1 MRLFPS
7 RAQVPADV
15 WRDALA
21 ATTSR
26 IDICVY
32 GGTFLFDTVHGF
44 LRLVR
49 DAATRGVQVRIVVG
63 DPGSVA
69 VHQRGVEE
77 GIGDAL
83 AGRCRLTLSRLA
95 PIHELDGVEIRTH
108 STPLYVS
115 MFFMDDTLYANHHIL
130 GSPAGDNPVV
140 EIPRDLDP
148 ELWESYTNS
157 FEYIWA
163 GARPRAAPGLLSAKG
178 SIWDASTTTTTP
190 PHRDR
195 IASCRQPPA
204 WCSTTRAVSP
214 SSIGRT
220 TDSGHCPVAGWN
232 SASRS
237 RTARSARS
245 KKRPDLDVE
254 ITGLVGVYTN
264 PHHVM
269 KYDDGE
275 VRQQF
280 SLCYT
285 DEVARW

>member
-1 MRLFPS
+1 MSAAQRSAGTDSGRRLAEQMQKRHVSVRELAARAGCDERTIQRALNGTTTPQLRVAESIAVVLECEPEDLWPRVGQDHPSRAALTVRLFPS

-77 GIGDAL
+77 GIDDAL

-95 PIHELDGVEIRTH
+95 PIHELDRVEIRMH

-115 MFFMDDTLYANHHIL
+115 MFFMDDALYANHHIL
-130 GSPAGDNPVV
+130 GSPAGDNPVI
-140 EIPRDLDP
+140 EIPRDLDL
-148 ELWESYTNS
+148 ELWESYRDS
-157 FEYIWA
+157 FEHIWA
-163 GARPRAAPGLLSAKG
+163 GARPA
-178 SIWDASTTTTTP
+178 
-190 PHRDR
+190 H
-195 IASCRQPPA
+195 
-204 WCSTTRAVSP
+204 
-214 SSIGRT
+214 
-220 TDSGHCPVAGWN
+220 
-232 SASRS
+232 
-237 RTARSARS
+237 
-245 KKRPDLDVE
+245 
-254 ITGLVGVYTN
+254 YTE
-264 PHHVM
+264 H
-269 KYDDGE
+269 
-275 VRQQF
+275 
-280 SLCYT
+280 
-285 DEVARW
+285 

>member
-1 MRLFPS
+1 MSAAQRPAGTESGRRLAEQMQKRHISTRDLATRAGCDERTIQRALDGTTTPQLRVAESIAVVLECEPDELWPRVGQDHLSRAAITVRLFPS

-44 LRLVR
+44 LRLIR

-69 VHQRGVEE
+69 VHQRGAEE

-108 STPLYVS
+108 STTLYAS

-157 FEYIWA
+157 FEHIWA
-163 GARPRAAPGLLSAKG
+163 GARPAPY
-178 SIWDASTTTTTP
+178 
-190 PHRDR
+190 
-195 IASCRQPPA
+195 PA
-204 WCSTTRAVSP
+204 
-214 SSIGRT
+214 
-220 TDSGHCPVAGWN
+220 H
-232 SASRS
+232 
-237 RTARSARS
+237 
-245 KKRPDLDVE
+245 
-254 ITGLVGVYTN
+254 
-264 PHHVM
+264 
-269 KYDDGE
+269 
-275 VRQQF
+275 
-280 SLCYT
+280 
-285 DEVARW
+285 